1 MLAPPA
7 FHLDQGLSTKV
18 SEHLAVQG
26 EANALLFG
34 V

>member
-1 MLAPPA
+1 MLAAPA
-7 FHLDQGLSTKV
+7 FHLDQGLSSKV
-18 SEHLAVQG
+18 SEYLVVQG